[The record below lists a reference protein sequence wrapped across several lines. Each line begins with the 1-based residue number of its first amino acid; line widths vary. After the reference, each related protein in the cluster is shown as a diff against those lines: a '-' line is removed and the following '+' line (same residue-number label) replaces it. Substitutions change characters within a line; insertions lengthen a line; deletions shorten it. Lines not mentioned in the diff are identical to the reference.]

1 MREDLRLIRLREQK
15 LKALRREIAKGV
27 KSLERGEGIE
37 YDSVSQLFDDIKSE
51 AAKSIKGK
59 KRLTVQE

>member
-1 MREDLRLIRLREQK
+1 LRHIRLREEK
-15 LKALRREIAKGV
+15 LKALRSEIAKGV

-51 AAKSIKGK
+51 AAKSIKRK
-59 KRLTVQE
+59 KRLTVQK